1 MSIDGLFAG
10 QRLVAVVRHRETHI
24 AAELATA
31 AVAGGI
37 RVVEITTTV
46 PDAAELV
53 RDLTASLPDGVLV
66 GGGTVLT
73 GQDAELLVAA
83 GASFLVSPVLAQP
96 VLDVAR
102 QRDVPLLPGVATP
115 TEAFTAF
122 QLGCPTVKLFP
133 AQALGPATLRALT
146 EVLPGLGVVPTG
158 GVSLVNAADWLGA
171 GALAVG
177 VGGALNTAY
186 RTGGSAA
193 VTELAEQLVE
203 RCPALATTGSGAAR

>member
-1 MSIDGLFAG
+1 MSNAASTTEPARASRDWLVHVV
-10 QRLVAVVRHRETHI
+10 LVAGVVVFALPLWIVLMGSTH
-24 AAELATA
+24 
-31 AVAGGI
+31 
-37 RVVEITTTV
+37 
-46 PDAAELV
+46 DAATIG
-53 RDLTASLPDGVLV
+53 RG
-66 GGGTVLT
+66 
-73 GQDAELLVAA
+73 
-83 GASFLVSPVLAQP
+83 
-96 VLDVAR
+96 
-102 QRDVPLLPGVATP
+102 DVPLLPGVATP